1 MPKWTLDRHR
11 LQRLAW
17 IGVVLMVLSEVAR
30 VYVSRP
36 LGDWL
41 FWLALGLVMSICLAL
56 MHTPKHGPP

>member
-1 MPKWTLDRHR
+1 MSKWILSRHQ

-41 FWLALGLVMSICLAL
+41 FWLALGLVMSISLAL
-56 MHTPKHGPP
+56 MRTPKNGPP